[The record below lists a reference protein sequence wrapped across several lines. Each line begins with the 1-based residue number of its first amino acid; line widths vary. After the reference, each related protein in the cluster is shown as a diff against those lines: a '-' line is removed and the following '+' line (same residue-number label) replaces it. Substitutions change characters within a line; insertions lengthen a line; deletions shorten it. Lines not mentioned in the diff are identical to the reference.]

1 MNTRLFYILLIGL
14 IVSLNIYLFVS
25 APPPLESSISVKKR
39 FAINDIFEQLAL
51 ENDATRTLYTKA
63 IVGAG
68 KKQGLSFDERWAEQD
83 VHAGPLPALFL
94 RGISNDIS
102 ETEVPLDLF
111 LGSDFPIESSNKFKG
126 IQAEKFAQMRLDKKS
141 KFFFDEI
148 TGKHIAM
155 FPDYASA
162 MPCVTCHNE
171 HERTSKTDWVLGDI
185 MGATTWAYPEDS
197 LSTDDALKLIAAY
210 RRGVKNTYL
219 QYLKKFDNTDLNS
232 KPVIG
237 NRWPSQGNFLP
248 DYETFSDSVQKLVS
262 PAILSTVLKSIYVQN

>member
-1 MNTRLFYILLIGL
+1 MNTRIFYILLIGL

-25 APPPLESSISVKKR
+25 APPPLESSVSVKKR

-126 IQAEKFAQMRLDKKS
+126 IQAEKFAQMRSDKKS

-171 HERTSKTDWVLGDI
+171 HERTSKTNWVLGDI

-219 QYLKKFDNTDLNS
+219 QYLKKFDATELNS
-232 KPVIG
+232 KPEIG
-237 NRWPSQGNFLP
+237 NKWPSQGNFLP

>member
-1 MNTRLFYILLIGL
+1 MNTRIFYILLIGL

-25 APPPLESSISVKKR
+25 APPPLESSVSVKKR

-68 KKQGLSFDERWAEQD
+68 KKQGLSFDERWAEQG

-126 IQAEKFAQMRLDKKS
+126 IQAEKFAQMRSDKKS

-185 MGATTWAYPEDS
+185 MGGHHVGIS
-197 LSTDDALKLIAAY
+197 RRFLIN
-210 RRGVKNTYL
+210 G
-219 QYLKKFDNTDLNS
+219 
-232 KPVIG
+232 
-237 NRWPSQGNFLP
+237 
-248 DYETFSDSVQKLVS
+248 
-262 PAILSTVLKSIYVQN
+262 

>member
-1 MNTRLFYILLIGL
+1 MNTRIFYILLIGL

-25 APPPLESSISVKKR
+25 APPPLESSVSVKKR

-126 IQAEKFAQMRLDKKS
+126 IQAEKFAQMISDKKS

-171 HERTSKTDWVLGDI
+171 HERTSKSDWVLGDI

-219 QYLKKFDNTDLNS
+219 QYLKKFDATEIKS
-232 KPVIG
+232 KPEIG
-237 NRWPSQGNFLP
+237 NKWPSQGNFLP

>member
-219 QYLKKFDNTDLNS
+219 QYLKKFDATEIKS

-237 NRWPSQGNFLP
+237 NKWPSQGNFLP

>member
-1 MNTRLFYILLIGL
+1 MNTRIFYILLIGL

-25 APPPLESSISVKKR
+25 APPPLESSVSVKKR

-126 IQAEKFAQMRLDKKS
+126 IQAEKFAQMRSDKKS

-171 HERTSKTDWVLGDI
+171 HERTSKSDWVLGDI

-197 LSTDDALKLIAAY
+197 LSTDDALKLIVAY

-219 QYLKKFDNTDLNS
+219 QYLKKFDATELNS
-232 KPVIG
+232 KPEIG
-237 NRWPSQGNFLP
+237 NKWPSQGNFLP

>member
-1 MNTRLFYILLIGL
+1 MNRRIFYILLIGL

-25 APPPLESSISVKKR
+25 APPPLESSVSVKKR

-126 IQAEKFAQMRLDKKS
+126 IQAEKFAQMRSDKKS

-237 NRWPSQGNFLP
+237 NKWPSQGNFLP

>member
-1 MNTRLFYILLIGL
+1 MNRRIFYILLIGL

-25 APPPLESSISVKKR
+25 APPPLESSVSVKKR

-219 QYLKKFDNTDLNS
+219 QYLKKFDATEIKS

-237 NRWPSQGNFLP
+237 NKWPSQGNFLP

>member
-185 MGATTWAYPEDS
+185 MGATTWAYPKDS

>member
-1 MNTRLFYILLIGL
+1 MNTRIFYILLIGL

-25 APPPLESSISVKKR
+25 APPPLESSVSVKKR

-126 IQAEKFAQMRLDKKS
+126 IQAEKFAQMRSDKKS

-171 HERTSKTDWVLGDI
+171 HERTSKSDWVLGDI

-219 QYLKKFDNTDLNS
+219 QYLKKFDATELNS
-232 KPVIG
+232 KPEIG
-237 NRWPSQGNFLP
+237 NKWPSQGNFLP

>member
-1 MNTRLFYILLIGL
+1 MNRRIFYILLIGL

-126 IQAEKFAQMRLDKKS
+126 IQAEKFAQMRSDKKS

-219 QYLKKFDNTDLNS
+219 QYLKKFDATEIKS

-237 NRWPSQGNFLP
+237 NKWPSQGNFLP

>member
-219 QYLKKFDNTDLNS
+219 QYLKKFDATDLNS
-232 KPVIG
+232 KPIIG
-237 NRWPSQGNFLP
+237 NKWPSQGNFLP

-262 PAILSTVLKSIYVQN
+262 PAILSTVLKSIYVKN

>member
-210 RRGVKNTYL
+210 RKGVKNTYL
-219 QYLKKFDNTDLNS
+219 QYLKKFDATDLNS

-237 NRWPSQGNFLP
+237 NKWPSQGNFLP

>member
-1 MNTRLFYILLIGL
+1 MNTRIFYILLIGL

-25 APPPLESSISVKKR
+25 APPPLESSVSVKKR

-126 IQAEKFAQMRLDKKS
+126 IQAEKFAQMRSDKKS

-171 HERTSKTDWVLGDI
+171 HKRTSKSDWVLGDI

-219 QYLKKFDNTDLNS
+219 QYLKKFDATELNS
-232 KPVIG
+232 KPEIG
-237 NRWPSQGNFLP
+237 NKWPSQGNFLP

>member
-1 MNTRLFYILLIGL
+1 MNTRIFYILLIGL

-25 APPPLESSISVKKR
+25 APPPLESSVSVKKR

-68 KKQGLSFDERWAEQD
+68 KKQGLSFDERWAEQG

-126 IQAEKFAQMRLDKKS
+126 IQAEKFAQMRSDKKS

-219 QYLKKFDNTDLNS
+219 QYLKKFDATELNS
-232 KPVIG
+232 KPEIG
-237 NRWPSQGNFLP
+237 NKWPSQGNFLP

>member
-1 MNTRLFYILLIGL
+1 MNRRIFYILLIGL

-25 APPPLESSISVKKR
+25 APPPLESSVSVKKR

-126 IQAEKFAQMRLDKKS
+126 IQAEKFAQMRSDKKS

-219 QYLKKFDNTDLNS
+219 QYLKKFDATEIKS

-237 NRWPSQGNFLP
+237 NNWPSQGNFLP

>member
-1 MNTRLFYILLIGL
+1 MNTRIFYILLIGL

-25 APPPLESSISVKKR
+25 APPPLESSVSVKKR

-126 IQAEKFAQMRLDKKS
+126 IQAEKFAQMRSDKKS

-171 HERTSKTDWVLGDI
+171 HERTSKPDWVLGDI

-219 QYLKKFDNTDLNS
+219 QYLKKFDATEIKS

-237 NRWPSQGNFLP
+237 NKWPSHGNFLP

>member
-1 MNTRLFYILLIGL
+1 MNTRIFYILLIGL

-25 APPPLESSISVKKR
+25 APPPLESSVSVKKR

-126 IQAEKFAQMRLDKKS
+126 IQAEKFAQMRSDKKS

-171 HERTSKTDWVLGDI
+171 HERTSKSDWVLGDI

-219 QYLKKFDNTDLNS
+219 QYLKKFDATEIKS
-232 KPVIG
+232 KPEIG
-237 NRWPSQGNFLP
+237 NKWPSQGNFLP

>member
-1 MNTRLFYILLIGL
+1 MNRRIFYILLIGL

-25 APPPLESSISVKKR
+25 APPPLESSVSVKKR

-126 IQAEKFAQMRLDKKS
+126 IQAEKFAQMRSDKKS

-219 QYLKKFDNTDLNS
+219 QYLKKFDATEIKS

-237 NRWPSQGNFLP
+237 NKWPSQGNFLP

>member
-1 MNTRLFYILLIGL
+1 MNTRIFYILLIGL

-25 APPPLESSISVKKR
+25 APPPLESSVSVKKR

-68 KKQGLSFDERWAEQD
+68 KKQGLSFDERWAEQG

-126 IQAEKFAQMRLDKKS
+126 IQAEKFAQMRSDKKS

-171 HERTSKTDWVLGDI
+171 HKRTSKSDWVLGDI

-219 QYLKKFDNTDLNS
+219 QYLKKFDATELNS
-232 KPVIG
+232 KPEIG
-237 NRWPSQGNFLP
+237 NKWPSQGNFLP

>member
-1 MNTRLFYILLIGL
+1 MNTRIFYILLIGL

-25 APPPLESSISVKKR
+25 APPPLESSVSVKKR

-126 IQAEKFAQMRLDKKS
+126 IQAEKFAQMRSDKKS

-219 QYLKKFDNTDLNS
+219 QYLKKFDATELNS
-232 KPVIG
+232 KPEIG
-237 NRWPSQGNFLP
+237 NKWPSQGNFLP

>member
-210 RRGVKNTYL
+210 RKGVKNTYL

>member
-1 MNTRLFYILLIGL
+1 MNRRIFYILLIGL

-25 APPPLESSISVKKR
+25 APPPLESSVSVKKR

-68 KKQGLSFDERWAEQD
+68 KKQGLSFDERWAEQG

-126 IQAEKFAQMRLDKKS
+126 IQAEKFAQMRSDKKS

-171 HERTSKTDWVLGDI
+171 HERTSKSDWVLGDI

-219 QYLKKFDNTDLNS
+219 QYLKKFDATELNS
-232 KPVIG
+232 KPEIG
-237 NRWPSQGNFLP
+237 NKWPSQGNFLP

>member
-1 MNTRLFYILLIGL
+1 MNTRIFYILLIGL

-25 APPPLESSISVKKR
+25 APPPLESSVSVKKR

-126 IQAEKFAQMRLDKKS
+126 IQAEKFAQMRSDKKS

-219 QYLKKFDNTDLNS
+219 QYLKKFDATEIKS
-232 KPVIG
+232 KPEIG
-237 NRWPSQGNFLP
+237 NKWPSQGNFLP

>member
-171 HERTSKTDWVLGDI
+171 HERTSKIDWVLGDI